1 MLATIASGC
10 NRGSRYGSGH
20 DFAPAPPPL
29 SDVRLAQ
36 DDVVPVPPYS
46 PYSYMETYPLRVG
59 DEIQFTLS
67 VNPQVQ
73 GGAYRL
79 HVNDQLAVEYLHEP
93 PAERRVRTMRVLPNG
108 TIDLP
113 IIGAVEVAGKA
124 VDEVK
129 QTVTEAAKKFYRH
142 PQIAISVTEAAG
154 SAEELRRAFS
164 SGFTNQSLTV
174 VVNPDGTI
182 NLPVIGTIH
191 VFGRTLPDLRDEVN
205 RQYAEHVPGVR
216 VWPHLVRRA
225 PDQVFVLGEVRQPGR
240 VLLDRPT
247 HVSQVIAQAGG
258 WNLGAELREVVL
270 IRYREGDPQA
280 VMLDI
285 HSAVRHDLRP
295 RCVDLT
301 DDVLLAD
308 GDIVIVPKDS
318 LQNVDDHIRRVF
330 TDGIYGILPIP
341 GLRTQSN

>member
-1 MLATIASGC
+1 M
-10 NRGSRYGSGH
+10 
-20 DFAPAPPPL
+20 
-29 SDVRLAQ
+29 
-36 DDVVPVPPYS
+36 
-46 PYSYMETYPLRVG
+46 
-59 DEIQFTLS
+59 
-67 VNPQVQ
+67 
-73 GGAYRL
+73 
-79 HVNDQLAVEYLHEP
+79 
-93 PAERRVRTMRVLPNG
+93 
-108 TIDLP
+108 
-113 IIGAVEVAGKA
+113 
-124 VDEVK
+124 
-129 QTVTEAAKKFYRH
+129 
-142 PQIAISVTEAAG
+142 
-154 SAEELRRAFS
+154 
-164 SGFTNQSLTV
+164 
-174 VVNPDGTI
+174 
-182 NLPVIGTIH
+182 
-191 VFGRTLPDLRDEVN
+191 
-205 RQYAEHVPGVR
+205 R

-341 GLRTQSN
+341 GLRTQGN